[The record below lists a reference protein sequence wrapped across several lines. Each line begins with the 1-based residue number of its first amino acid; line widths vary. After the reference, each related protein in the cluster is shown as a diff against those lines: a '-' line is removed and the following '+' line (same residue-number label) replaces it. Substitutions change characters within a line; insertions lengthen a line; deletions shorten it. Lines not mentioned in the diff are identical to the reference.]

1 MEFARSPVARKAPV
15 FSELMTPTEQ
25 CVSAG
30 VFFMLDYIL
39 AAVGSTVGEI
49 PRFRIS
55 GVLANRP
62 GQSI

>member
-1 MEFARSPVARKAPV
+1 
-15 FSELMTPTEQ
+15 
-25 CVSAG
+25 
-30 VFFMLDYIL
+30 MLDYIL

-62 GQSI
+62 GQSFPEI